1 MLETER
7 LILRAFV
14 DANRDPWAEMNADPE
29 VMRHFPAVLTRAEA
43 DAVIERVN
51 GKIAESGVGFWAL
64 ERKSDGR
71 FLGFAGLNCIGHE
84 YLPVFG
90 QWEVGWRLARHAW
103 GQGYASEAGGAALA
117 HGFGPMGLERI
128 LAYTA
133 VTNTPSEA
141 VMQRLGMQRAA
152 DMDFEHP
159 LVPEGNPIR
168 PHIVY
173 VKEA

>member
-1 MLETER
+1 MIETDR

-14 DANRDPWAEMNADPE
+14 DADRDPWAEMNADPE
-29 VMRHFPAVLTRAEA
+29 VMRHFPSTLSRQEAE
-43 DAVIERVN
+43 AVIERVN

-64 ERKSDGR
+64 ERKGDGR

-103 GQGYASEAGGAALA
+103 GQGYASEAGRAALA
-117 HGFGPMGLERI
+117 HGFGPMGLARI

-141 VMQRLGMQRAA
+141 VMQRLGMARAA
-152 DMDFEHP
+152 EMDFEHP

-173 VKEA
+173 LKEA